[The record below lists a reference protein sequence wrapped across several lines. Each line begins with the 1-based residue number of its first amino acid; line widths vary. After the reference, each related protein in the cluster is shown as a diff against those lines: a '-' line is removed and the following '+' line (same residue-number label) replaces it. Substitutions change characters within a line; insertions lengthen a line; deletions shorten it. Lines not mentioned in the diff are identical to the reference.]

1 MSLNSSPLC
10 RFCQAPLRATLVD
23 LGSTPLANSYLSPEE
38 LHGPEPTFPL
48 HARLCSACH
57 LVQVDDVAAPEKIF
71 GHYAY
76 FSSYSTSWVEH
87 ARHFA
92 VMAKERWG
100 LGTKSLVIE
109 VASNDG
115 YLLKHFVDMD
125 VPVLGIEPAANV
137 AEAARAAGVV
147 TDVSFFGRATA
158 ERLSNEGYEADL
170 IVGNN
175 VFAHVPDINDF
186 VAGFAVLL
194 KSDGV
199 VSLEFPHLM
208 KLIEQTQFDT
218 IYHEHFSYL
227 SLYTTEK
234 ILAAHGL
241 RVFDVTE
248 LPTHG
253 GSLRVMATRMSS
265 KVHVE
270 SASLNKVRRDEAAKG
285 VEGDTLYSG
294 FEAKVRGLRTAFVN
308 FLRSAKADGKAV
320 AAYGAAA
327 KGNTLLNYSGVGT
340 NLIDYVVDLNPHK
353 QGCFLPGSHLPI
365 YSPSRLSETKP
376 DYVLILP
383 WNLKDEI
390 MTQMNYVREWGGQFV
405 IAVPTLTILP

>member
-10 RFCQAPLRATLVD
+10 RFCRTPLRATLVD

-38 LHGPEPTFPL
+38 LGAPEPTFPL
-48 HARLCSACH
+48 HARLCSACR

-87 ARHFA
+87 ARRFA
-92 VMAKERWG
+92 IMAKERWG

-137 AEAARAAGVV
+137 AEAARAAGVA

-158 ERLSNEGYEADL
+158 ERLRNEGYEADL

-186 VAGFAVLL
+186 VAGFAILL
-194 KSDGV
+194 KPDGV
-199 VSLEFPHLM
+199 VSLEFPHLL

-241 RVFDVTE
+241 RTFDVTE

-253 GSLRVMATRMSS
+253 GSLRVTATRMSS
-265 KVHVE
+265 KVHAE

-285 VEGDTLYSG
+285 VEGDALYAG
-294 FEAKVRGLRTAFVN
+294 FEAKVRALRTAFVN
-308 FLRSAKADGKAV
+308 FLRQAKADDKTV
-320 AAYGAAA
+320 VAYGAAA
-327 KGNTLLNYSGVGT
+327 KGNTLLNYSGVGS
-340 NLIDYVVDLNPHK
+340 NLVDYVVDLNPHK
-353 QGCFLPGSHLPI
+353 QGCFMPGSRLPI
-365 YSPSRLSETKP
+365 YPPSRLLETKP
-376 DYVLILP
+376 DHVLILP

-390 MTQMNYVREWGGQFV
+390 MTQIKYVRDWGGQFV
-405 IAVPTLTILP
+405 IAVPTLAILP